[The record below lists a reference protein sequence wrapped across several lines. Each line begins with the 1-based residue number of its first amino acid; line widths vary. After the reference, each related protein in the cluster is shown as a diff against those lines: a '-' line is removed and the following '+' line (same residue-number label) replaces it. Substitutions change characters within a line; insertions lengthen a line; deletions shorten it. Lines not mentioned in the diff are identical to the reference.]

1 MENYQYLN
9 QKTEISN
16 NNQIKLNYPYNN
28 KNIQI
33 QNFFRGDSNVIKPKI
48 YNINSKKEI
57 HFSSRPRDIDF
68 GINGPKILTN
78 NFPPEFIISS
88 NNSRKNSS
96 HEKNLY
102 FQKNLVN
109 NAELNNLDKSS
120 GVKFSNTVNKE
131 FEKLNNLKNN
141 NKKNQHKLIL
151 INLNKKNKF
160 QNKGGFYTNAN
171 EADSAPTGLV
181 SNKEYMHSETEFNK
195 KRKNSKNG
203 KFINILKVVL
213 LSKIIINLI

>member
-1 MENYQYLN
+1 MEKYQYLN
-9 QKTEISN
+9 QQTESNN
-16 NNQIKLNYPYNN
+16 NNQIKLNYPHNN

-33 QNFFRGDSNVIKPKI
+33 QNFFRGDSNVIKPKNKI

-57 HFSSRPRDIDF
+57 YLSSRPKDNDF
-68 GINGPKILTN
+68 GINGPKILTI

-102 FQKNLVN
+102 LQKNLVN
-109 NAELNNLDKSS
+109 NIELDNLDKSS

-151 INLNKKNKF
+151 INLNKK
-160 QNKGGFYTNAN
+160 
-171 EADSAPTGLV
+171 
-181 SNKEYMHSETEFNK
+181 
-195 KRKNSKNG
+195 
-203 KFINILKVVL
+203 INFKI
-213 LSKIIINLI
+213 KIIFILI